1 MPPSAITAGDVVMVA
16 LPSHLPPGHEQE
28 GRRPA
33 VVVGVPSEPLRFPVV
48 YIVPL
53 TSQVG
58 AWAGKNPM
66 MYPVLPPGT
75 GGLPLASVA
84 LLDQMRGVDVR
95 RVRDYLGTLRPDEY
109 RPIGQGIQQTIAYA
123 L

>member
-1 MPPSAITAGDVVMVA
+1 MVA

-33 VVVGVPSEPLRFPVV
+33 VVVGIPSEPLRFPVV

-53 TSQVG
+53 TSQFG
-58 AWAGKNPM
+58 AWARKNPM

-75 GGLPLASVA
+75 GGLPLVSVA
-84 LLDQMRGVDVR
+84 LLDQMRGLDVR
-95 RVRDYLGTLRPDEY
+95 RVRDYLGTSRPDEY
-109 RPIGQGIQQTIAYA
+109 RPIGEGLQQAVAFA